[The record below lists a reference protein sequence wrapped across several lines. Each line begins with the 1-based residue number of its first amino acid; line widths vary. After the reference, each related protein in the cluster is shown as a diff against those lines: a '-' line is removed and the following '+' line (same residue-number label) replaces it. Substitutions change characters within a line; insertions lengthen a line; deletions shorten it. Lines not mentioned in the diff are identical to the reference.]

1 FLRGAAA
8 TLWGIPLLL
17 SLGYAKQIP
26 LILDRRVLQRNLL
39 ELAAI
44 LCYVVALANMQI
56 ADSTALGQIT
66 PLLMLIGS
74 SVLFRERI
82 GGLRTAL
89 IGLGFI
95 GAVMVAQPTMQG
107 ISVYALLALGNA
119 AFAAARDLAG
129 RRVAADVPGMIV
141 AISAVVVVLV

>member
-1 FLRGAAA
+1 LFMILSTGSYVANDTMLKLATVGLPPYEVLFLRGTAA
-8 TLWGIPLLL
+8 TLWGIPLLVA
-17 SLGYAKQIP
+17 LGYARQIP

-74 SVLFRERI
+74 SVLFGERI
-82 GGLRTAL
+82 GGLRMA
-89 IGLGFI
+89 
-95 GAVMVAQPTMQG
+95 
-107 ISVYALLALGNA
+107 
-119 AFAAARDLAG
+119 
-129 RRVAADVPGMIV
+129 
-141 AISAVVVVLV
+141 